1 MIPSSR
7 RLVLVRHG
15 QSQANADGLFTGRLD
30 PSLTEDGR
38 REACTVG
45 TILRDEGH
53 RFEAAYTST
62 MTRAVTTMALAL
74 GALGQAEL
82 VPRRDAALD
91 ERDYGDLG
99 GLDKA
104 TAHRRFG
111 AGRVEDWRRSYEG
124 RPPNGESL
132 KDTVARVVPFH
143 LRHIQPAA
151 MRAPTLVVGH
161 GNTLRAL
168 VMALEGIGPDD
179 VECLELAT
187 GSIRIYEFAPDTT
200 IASRRT
206 IG

>member
-1 MIPSSR
+1 MPPSR

-15 QSQANADGLFTGRLD
+15 ESQANADGLFTGRLD
-30 PSLTEDGR
+30 PPLTENGR
-38 REACTVG
+38 REACAVG
-45 TILRDEGH
+45 TTLRNEGH
-53 RFEAAYTST
+53 RFEAAFTST
-62 MTRAVTTMALAL
+62 MTRAVTTMSLAL

-82 VPRRDAALD
+82 VPRQDAALD

-104 TAHRRFG
+104 TSHKRFG
-111 AGRVEDWRRSYEG
+111 AEQVEDWRRSYEG

-132 KDTVARVVPFH
+132 RDTVARVLPFH
-143 LRHIQPAA
+143 LRHIQPAT
-151 MRAPTLVVGH
+151 MRGPTLVVGH
-161 GNTLRAL
+161 GNALRAM
-168 VMALEGIGPDD
+168 VMALEGLGPGE

-200 IASRRT
+200 IASRRI